1 MGEHKMNVKTIVKTA
16 PKTAQNKGSFI
27 SQSYQILAWDNG
39 LAQMPCKNSP
49 RKSVYSSD
57 VSKPTNAQIVAELNY
72 ARCVFQ
78 LETIRTVMGVQ
89 NDTSCADISERQEQ
103 GK

>member
-39 LAQMPCKNSP
+39 LAQIACKNSP

-78 LETIRTVMGVQ
+78 AATIRTIMGVQ
-89 NDTSCADISERQEQ
+89 NAASCADISEHKEQ

>member
-27 SQSYQILAWDNG
+27 SQSYQISAWDNG
-39 LAQMPCKNSP
+39 LAQMACKNSP

-57 VSKPTNAQIVAELNY
+57 VSKPTNAQIITELAR

-78 LETIRTVMGVQ
+78 ARAIEAILKGET
-89 NDTSCADISERQEQ
+89 
-103 GK
+103 K